1 MYYTPKFLM
10 WGDIMKLEEF
20 KELATETQMEYNL
33 FCHKRKCEDCAIYKM
48 LKDHDCVYISC
59 TIIFAAYKLLNDFD
73 FNLIEQINKELVAFS
88 NERTCTY
95 KGCELEKFK
104 LDNPFLFCYAEEKK
118 EREYFIECS
127 LLFAIAYLEDCMDLF
142 IN

>member
-1 MYYTPKFLM
+1 
-10 WGDIMKLEEF
+10 MKLEEF

-73 FNLIEQINKELVAFS
+73 FDLIEQINKEFVAFS
-88 NERTCTY
+88 NEHACTY
-95 KGCELEKFK
+95 NGCEFK
-104 LDNPFLFCYAEEKK
+104 RYQIENPFLFSYENQK
-118 EREYFIECS
+118 EREYVIECGM
-127 LLFAIAYLEDCMDLF
+127 LYAIAYLEDCLDLF
-142 IN
+142 NE